1 MLSQILVRCA
11 GFAQTPLI
19 ISLLVSEIPLI
30 IPLCLF
36 QGIFIFFLVKY
47 KPLKYNNVY
56 IYPDW
61 GYGIGWMMALSSMVC
76 IPLWICIKL
85 WKTEGTFMEVRERF
99 ADQWCWKN
107 IWEGGGSP
115 HLHLLITTAVSNPW
129 IRALRFCWRE
139 NSELSLVYSEFL
151 LFFCCQW

>member
-1 MLSQILVRCA
+1 M
-11 GFAQTPLI
+11 
-19 ISLLVSEIPLI
+19 
-30 IPLCLF
+30 F

-85 WKTEGTFMEVRERF
+85 WKTEGTFMEVRGICRSVMLEKELGRE
-99 ADQWCWKN
+99 
-107 IWEGGGSP
+107 WESSPAPFNHNGSATSLFP
-115 HLHLLITTAVSNPW
+115 GLGLSVTAGNP
-129 IRALRFCWRE
+129 
-139 NSELSLVYSEFL
+139 EF
-151 LFFCCQW
+151 